1 MKNNRLKHHDH
12 AAGPQSSASAS
23 RNGKHQAPAPTDAP
37 PAPERQD
44 QGAVGDPERRGAS
57 RSEAPRSVGAPT
69 AGAVSSADAVA
80 APDPEVTDR
89 PRRRTFT
96 ADYKRRVLRE
106 ADACGPGEI
115 GALLRREGLYSSHLT
130 EWRRQR
136 ESGELEALTPKK
148 RGRKPKHSP
157 EQLELER
164 LRKENARLQDQ
175 LEKAQL
181 IIDVQKKVA
190 RLFGAGDDW
199 PQNSGHSS

>member
-1 MKNNRLKHHDH
+1 MTMPRARRLRRPPR
-12 AAGPQSSASAS
+12 GTGSTRTPLRPTRPRPPSAKT
-23 RNGKHQAPAPTDAP
+23 R
-37 PAPERQD
+37 
-44 QGAVGDPERRGAS
+44 
-57 RSEAPRSVGAPT
+57 APT
-69 AGAVSSADAVA
+69 AGAASSADAVA

-96 ADYKRRVLRE
+96 ADYKRHVLRE

-130 EWRRQR
+130 DWRRQR

-164 LRKENARLQDQ
+164 LRKENARLLDQ

-190 RLFGAGDDW
+190 RLFDAGDDW

>member
-1 MKNNRLKHHDH
+1 MTMPRARRLRRRPR
-12 AAGPQSSASAS
+12 GTGSTRTPLRPTRPRPPSAKT
-23 RNGKHQAPAPTDAP
+23 RAPWGT
-37 PAPERQD
+37 
-44 QGAVGDPERRGAS
+44 
-57 RSEAPRSVGAPT
+57 RSGGAPT
-69 AGAVSSADAVA
+69 AGAASSADAVA

-96 ADYKRRVLRE
+96 ADYKRHVLRE

-130 EWRRQR
+130 DWRRQR
-136 ESGELEALTPKK
+136 ESGELEALAPKK

-164 LRKENARLQDQ
+164 LRKENARLLDQ